1 MEEIEKQLEEI
12 KGSVEILAQ
21 WFDKEKTDQIRQ
33 DLINE
38 FFNHHKNIYTTN
50 LNKKIKEMLGI

>member
-1 MEEIEKQLEEI
+1 MQEIEKQLEEI
-12 KGSVEILAQ
+12 KGSIKIVRK
-21 WFDKEKTDQIRQ
+21 WFDEERTDQIRQ

-38 FFNHHKNIYTTN
+38 FFSHHKNIYTTK

>member
-12 KGSVEILAQ
+12 KGSIDIIAK
-21 WFDKEKTDQIRQ
+21 WFDKERTNQIRQ
-33 DLINE
+33 ELINE
-38 FFNHHKNIYTTN
+38 FFNFHKNIYTRD

>member
-1 MEEIEKQLEEI
+1 MQEIEKQLEEI

-21 WFDKEKTDQIRQ
+21 WFDKEKSDQIRQ

-38 FFNHHKNIYTTN
+38 FFTHHRNIYTTN

>member
-1 MEEIEKQLEEI
+1 MQQIEKQLEEI
-12 KGSVEILAQ
+12 KGSTEILAK
-21 WFDKEKTDQIRQ
+21 WFDKEKVDQIRQ

-38 FFNHHKNIYTTN
+38 FFNHHRKIYTTK